1 MSSGSR
7 ITPGP
12 PAKRERVTLSNPAAR
27 PIASNSGAV

>member
-12 PAKRERVTLSNPAAR
+12 PAKRQTVTLSKLAEKKAL
-27 PIASNSGAV
+27 GDGHGL